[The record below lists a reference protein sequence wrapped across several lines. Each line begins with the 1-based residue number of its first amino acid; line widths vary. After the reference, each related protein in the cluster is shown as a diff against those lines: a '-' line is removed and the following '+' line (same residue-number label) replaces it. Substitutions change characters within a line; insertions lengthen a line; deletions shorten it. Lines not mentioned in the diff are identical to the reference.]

1 MCTRKE
7 AWTGRQQ
14 IAVDNIP
21 NCLAS
26 YAIRSILYK
35 TSDLEDK
42 QLRANFS
49 LHLKPRY
56 FWLSRLQRTGGIGT
70 WLSPKGPEPEAKK
83 KNKYILIYSLAD
95 FMAISQ
101 FLRLFTQDF
110 FSFFFF

>member
-1 MCTRKE
+1 M
-7 AWTGRQQ
+7 
-14 IAVDNIP
+14 
-21 NCLAS
+21 
-26 YAIRSILYK
+26 
-35 TSDLEDK
+35 SDLEDK

-83 KNKYILIYSLAD
+83 KNKCILIYSLAN

-110 FSFFFF
+110 LTLGLGSVLSLY